1 VNPDAILIDTS
12 AWIVSFKKAGNP
24 LLKEFIKQSILS
36 GLAATSSVIILELV
50 QGCQTS
56 EERDTLKNTLESLD
70 VLSMTAEAW
79 ERAYDL
85 GFSLRRKGLTIPT
98 VDLIIAAIAMDN
110 KRILVHQDG
119 HFEMIK
125 KHYPHL
131 RTKHFTPSENFL
143 TG

>member
-1 VNPDAILIDTS
+1 VNPDAVLIDSS
-12 AWIVSFKKAGNP
+12 AWIVSFKKAGDP

-36 GLAATSSVIILELV
+36 GLAATASVIILELI
-50 QGCQTS
+50 QGCRTS
-56 EERDTLKNTLESLD
+56 GERDTLKSMLESLD
-70 VLSMTAEAW
+70 VLPIATEVW

-85 GFSLRRKGLTIPT
+85 GFSLRRKGITIPT
-98 VDLIIAAIAMDN
+98 VDLIIAAIAMEA

-131 RTKHFTPSENFL
+131 RTKHFTSFS
-143 TG
+143 

>member
-1 VNPDAILIDTS
+1 MNPDAVLIDSS
-12 AWIVSFKKAGNP
+12 AWIVSFKKAGDP

-36 GLAATSSVIILELV
+36 GLAATASVIILELI
-50 QGCQTS
+50 QGCRTS
-56 EERDTLKNTLESLD
+56 GERDTLKSMLESLD
-70 VLSMTAEAW
+70 VLPIATEVW

-85 GFSLRRKGLTIPT
+85 GFSLRRKGITIPT
-98 VDLIIAAIAMDN
+98 VDLIIAAIAMEA

-131 RTKHFTPSENFL
+131 RTKHFTPSERPH
-143 TG
+143 